1 MASRNFLIEIGCE
14 EIPVGYI
21 APALNQFA
29 DEFTAWMA
37 EERLEHGAV
46 RRYATARRIA
56 LLVEGLQTRQEDR
69 EEEVTGPPVKAA
81 YRDGEP
87 TKAALGFARGQGAEL
102 DDCYELETPKGAYLA
117 VKKETPGREAAEI
130 LAEGLPARILGIR
143 FPKTM
148 IWGDGELRFA
158 RPIRWLTALLDDEV
172 LPLSLGTLSAGRIS
186 AGRRQ
191 SPVASVE
198 IPSASGYEEA
208 LRTAGVEPDPVRR
221 RASLL
226 EAARACAAEQGGR
239 LVEDEGLSDTVNY
252 LSEWPVA
259 LAGSFDPATLAL
271 PRQVITAAMK
281 SHQRYFSVESESG
294 DLLPAFIVILNGE
307 RPDPAMVRIGN
318 ERVLAARLADARFY
332 WDEDCRSGLEGLRA
346 RLDTL
351 LWVEGHGSMGA
362 RCERIGVL
370 AGRIADL
377 LPGDGLDREA
387 LDWGAR
393 FCKAD
398 QASEMIKDGKEFTK
412 LSGAMGREYARAE
425 GTADER
431 ARLLWEHTLPR
442 FAGDILPGS
451 AEGTVLSLADRLD
464 AIVGLWLAGFAPPGS
479 KDPYALRRQA
489 LAVLRLLLEKELPLR
504 LPDLLDAAMLGYAES
519 EGQDKGKSR
528 PAALSSFFLGR
539 FEGLMEEAGVAPD
552 IFDAVVASGEARVLD
567 LRARALA
574 LNALRGDAAFEKLVT
589 GARRVGNILA
599 KEGVDTDPSRS
610 YPDLELWA
618 SGDAERPYGFHAK
631 LLAEDP
637 ERELHESFASA
648 APDLVAASIARDYDA
663 AYRRLADLG
672 GTIDAYFDGVMVNCD
687 DAALRAN
694 RLAFLRNLA
703 QVFLFFANFSRVV
716 LEGEREE

>member
-1 MASRNFLIEIGCE
+1 MAGRDFLIEIGCE

-21 APALNQFA
+21 APALKQFA

-37 EERLEHGAV
+37 EERLEHGEV
-46 RRYATARRIA
+46 RRFATARRIA
-56 LLVEGLQTRQEDR
+56 VLVEGLQTRQEDR

-87 TKAALGFARGQGAEL
+87 TKAALGFARGQGVEL
-102 DDCYELETPKGAYLA
+102 DDCYELDTPKGAYLA
-117 VKKETPGREAAEI
+117 LRKRIPGREAAEI

-148 IWGDGELRFA
+148 IWGDGDLRFA

-172 LPLSLGTLSAGRIS
+172 LPLSLGPLKAGRTS

-191 SPVASVE
+191 SAVASVE
-198 IPSASGYEEA
+198 VPRASGYEEA
-208 LRTAGVEPDPVRR
+208 LRAAGIEPDPERR

-226 EAARACAAEQGGR
+226 EAARECAAEQGGR
-239 LVEDEGLSDTVNY
+239 LVEDEGLADTVNY

-259 LAGSFDPATLAL
+259 LAGSFDPATLEL
-271 PRQVITAAMK
+271 PREVITTAMK
-281 SHQRYFSVESESG
+281 SHQRYFSVESEAG

-332 WDEDCRSGLEGLRA
+332 WDEDRRSGLDGLRG

-351 LWVEGHGSMGA
+351 LWVEGRGSVGE

-377 LPGDGLDREA
+377 LPGEGLDREA

-393 FCKAD
+393 YCKAD

-412 LSGAMGREYARAE
+412 LSGAMGREYALAE
-425 GTADER
+425 GAPADR
-431 ARLLWEHTLPR
+431 AKLLWEHTLPR
-442 FAGDILPGS
+442 FSGDVLPES
-451 AEGTVLSLADRLD
+451 AEGAILSLADRLD
-464 AIVGLWLAGFAPPGS
+464 AIVGLWLAGFAPTGS

-489 LAVLRLLLEKELPLR
+489 LAVLRLLLEKEMALR
-504 LPDLLDAAMLGYAES
+504 LPELLDAAMLGHAEDEAGS
-519 EGQDKGKSR
+519 GR

-552 IFDAVVASGEARVLD
+552 VFDAVVASGESRVLD

-574 LNALRGDAAFEKLVT
+574 LNALRGDVAFEKLVT

-599 KEGVDTDPSRS
+599 KEGVASDPMGSRA
-610 YPDLELWA
+610 DLEAWA
-618 SGDAERPYGFHAK
+618 GGGAERPYGFDAG
-631 LLAEDP
+631 LLAEDA
-637 ERELHESFASA
+637 ERELHESFAGEAETLLAEA
-648 APDLVAASIARDYDA
+648 ANRDYGA

-672 GTIDAYFDGVMVNCD
+672 GAIDAYFDGVMVNSE
-687 DAALRAN
+687 DADLRRN

-703 QVFLFFANFSRVV
+703 QVFLHFANFSMVV